1 MGQQSKSI
9 LEVGI
14 CVTVAIESEEGTLEG
29 RLKKVFVIVYGVG
42 SGDDDAFISS
52 SFIYCWHYLAS

>member
-29 RLKKVFVIVYGVG
+29 RLKKVFVIGLWTR
-42 SGDDDAFISS
+42 IW
-52 SFIYCWHYLAS
+52 CWQWG